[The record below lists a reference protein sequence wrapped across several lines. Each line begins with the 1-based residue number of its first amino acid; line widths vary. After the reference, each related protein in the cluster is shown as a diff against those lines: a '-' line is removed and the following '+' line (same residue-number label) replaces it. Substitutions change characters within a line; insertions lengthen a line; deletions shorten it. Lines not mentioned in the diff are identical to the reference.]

1 MITLISSLRRML
13 ALATSVTLWACD
25 ARTPTAVPGGGAGS
39 QLTPSTRT
47 SDIVAWNAFAR
58 SLIVAAKPNQQEA
71 LRALAYLSLAQHR
84 AVVETATQIVSPDD
98 PRNRASQTGAIDAA
112 SAAVLAAMFPTQA
125 SAVQDELQKAAA
137 RSFELG
143 EEQVDYD
150 SGKQVGA
157 NIAAKT
163 IASAKADNF
172 TAVWNG
178 TVPTGPGVWFS
189 SVGKPPLLPM
199 LGELR
204 PFFMTSGHQFRAAPP
219 PAFNSPAFKIAL
231 AEIRTFSD
239 TRTAE
244 QDSIAKFWAMA
255 TGTLV
260 AGYWNEVASQLVEQ
274 YYLDPARAAHA
285 LALMNMAAMDAN
297 AACHDTKYTYWVIR
311 PSQADVGITTAIGLP
326 NHPSYPSNHACLS
339 GAAALILADV
349 FPAQR
354 KEMERQM
361 LEAVES
367 RYYAGLHYRFDG
379 DAGLKIAR
387 QVASLAIDTD
397 RELRG
402 LLRIP

>member
-13 ALATSVTLWACD
+13 ALATSVALWACD
-25 ARTPTAVPGGGAGS
+25 SPTPTALPGGGPGS
-39 QLTPSTRT
+39 QLTPSART
-47 SDIVAWNAFAR
+47 SDIVSWNAFAR

-71 LRALAYLSLAQHR
+71 LRALTYMSLAQHR
-84 AVVETATQIVSPDD
+84 AVIESSTQIVSTDD
-98 PRNRASQTGAIDAA
+98 PHVRASQAGAIDAA

-137 RSFELG
+137 RSAELD
-143 EEQVDYD
+143 EEAVDYN

-163 IASAKADNF
+163 IAAAKADNF

-178 TVPTGPGVWFS
+178 TVPTGPGIWFS
-189 SVGKPPLLPM
+189 SVGKPPLLP
-199 LGELR
+199 LFGEVR
-204 PFFMTSGHQFRAAPP
+204 PFFMSSGHQFRSAPP
-219 PAFNSPAFKIAL
+219 PAFNSPAFKVAL
-231 AEIRTFSD
+231 AEIRKFSD

-260 AGYWNEVASQLVEQ
+260 AGYWNEVASQFVEQ
-274 YYLDPARAAHA
+274 YHLDPARAAHA

-297 AACHDTKYTYWVIR
+297 IACHDTKYTFWVIR
-311 PSQADVGITTAIGLP
+311 PSQADPDISTAIGLP

-379 DAGLKIAR
+379 DAGLKIAGE
-387 QVASLAIDTD
+387 VASLALGRD

-402 LLRIP
+402 QLQIP

>member
-1 MITLISSLRRML
+1 MINLISSLRRML
-13 ALATSVTLWACD
+13 AIAASVTLWACD
-25 ARTPTAVPGGGAGS
+25 APTPTAVPGGAPGS
-39 QLTPSTRT
+39 QLTPSART
-47 SDIVAWNAFAR
+47 SDIVAWNEFAR
-58 SLIVAAKPNQQEA
+58 SLIIAAKPNQQEA
-71 LRALAYLSLAQHR
+71 LRALAYMSLAQHR
-84 AVVETATQIVSPDD
+84 AVVETATQIVSTDD
-98 PRNRASQTGAIDAA
+98 PRIRASQAGAIDAA

-125 SAVQDELQKAAA
+125 SAVQEELQSAAA
-137 RSFELG
+137 RNAKLG
-143 EEQVDYD
+143 EERVDYD

-163 IASAKADNF
+163 LAAAKADNF
-172 TAVWNG
+172 TAAWNS
-178 TVPTGPGVWFS
+178 TMPTGAGVWFS
-189 SVGKPPLLPM
+189 STGKPPLLPM
-199 LGELR
+199 LGEMR
-204 PFFMTSGHQFRAAPP
+204 PFFLTSGHEFRAAPP

-231 AEIRTFSD
+231 AEIRKFSD

-260 AGYWNEVASQLVEQ
+260 AGYWNEVASRLIAE
-274 YYLDPARAAHA
+274 YHLDPARAAHA

-297 AACHDTKYTYWVIR
+297 VACHDTKYTYWVIR
-311 PSQADVGITTAIGLP
+311 PSQADPDITPAIGLP

-339 GAAALILADV
+339 GAAALILADA

-379 DAGLKIAR
+379 DAGLKIAH
-387 QVASLAIDTD
+387 QVASRALDTD
-397 RELRG
+397 RDLRG
-402 LLRIP
+402 FLRIP

>member
-1 MITLISSLRRML
+1 
-13 ALATSVTLWACD
+13 
-25 ARTPTAVPGGGAGS
+25 
-39 QLTPSTRT
+39 
-47 SDIVAWNAFAR
+47 
-58 SLIVAAKPNQQEA
+58 LIVAAKPNQQEA

-84 AVVETATQIVSPDD
+84 AVVETATQIVSTDD
-98 PRNRASQTGAIDAA
+98 PRIRASQAGAIDAA

-125 SAVQDELQKAAA
+125 SVVQDELQSAAA
-137 RSFELG
+137 RSDELG
-143 EEQVDYD
+143 EERVDYN
-150 SGKQVGA
+150 SGKQVGV
-157 NIAAKT
+157 NIAGKI
-163 IASAKADNF
+163 IAAAKADNF
-172 TAVWNG
+172 TAAWNG
-178 TVPTGPGVWFS
+178 TMPSGAGVWFS
-189 SVGKPPLLPM
+189 STGKPPLLPM
-199 LGELR
+199 LGEMR
-204 PFFMTSGHQFRAAPP
+204 PFFLTSGHEFRAAPP

-231 AEIRTFSD
+231 AEIRKFSD

-260 AGYWNEVASQLVEQ
+260 AGYWNEVASRLIEE
-274 YYLDPARAAHA
+274 YHLDPARAAHA

-297 AACHDTKYTYWVIR
+297 VACHDTKYTYWVIR
-311 PSQADVGITTAIGLP
+311 PSQADPDITPAIGLP

-339 GAAALILADV
+339 GAAALILADA

-379 DAGLKIAR
+379 DAGLKIAH
-387 QVASLAIDTD
+387 QVASRALDTD
-397 RELRG
+397 RDLRG

>member
-13 ALATSVTLWACD
+13 AIATSVTLWACD
-25 ARTPTAVPGGGAGS
+25 APTPTANPGAPGS
-39 QLTPSTRT
+39 QLTPSERT
-47 SDIVAWNAFAR
+47 SDIVAWNEFAR
-58 SLIVAAKPNQQEA
+58 SLIVTAKPNQQEA

-84 AVVETATQIVSPDD
+84 AVVETATQILNTDD
-98 PRNRASQTGAIDAA
+98 PRTRASQAGAIDAA
-112 SAAVLAAMFPTQA
+112 SAAVLVAMFPAQA
-125 SAVQDELQKAAA
+125 PAIQDELQSAEA
-137 RSFELG
+137 RSAEIG
-143 EEQVDYD
+143 EERVDYN

-163 IASAKADNF
+163 IAAAKADNY

-178 TVPTGPGVWFS
+178 TVPTGAGIWFS
-189 SVGKPPLLPM
+189 SVGKPPVLPM
-199 LGELR
+199 LGQMR
-204 PFFMTSGHQFRAAPP
+204 PFFMTSGHQFRAALP
-219 PAFNSPAFKIAL
+219 PAFNSPAYKIAL
-231 AEIRTFSD
+231 AEIRAFSD

-260 AGYWNEVASQLVEQ
+260 AGYWNEVASRLVDQ
-274 YYLDPARAAHA
+274 YRLDPVRAAHV
-285 LALMNMAAMDAN
+285 LALMNMTAMDAN
-297 AACHDTKYTYWVIR
+297 IACHDTKYTYWVIR
-311 PSQADVGITTAIGLP
+311 PSQADPDITPAIGLP

-339 GAAALILADV
+339 GAAALILADA

-387 QVASLAIDTD
+387 QVASLALDMD
-397 RELRG
+397 RDLRG
-402 LLRIP
+402 FLRIP